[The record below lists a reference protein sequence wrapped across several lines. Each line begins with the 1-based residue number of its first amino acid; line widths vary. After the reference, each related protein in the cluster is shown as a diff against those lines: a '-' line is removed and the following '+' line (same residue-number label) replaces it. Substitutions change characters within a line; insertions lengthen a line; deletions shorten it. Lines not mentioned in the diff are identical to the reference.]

1 MNETVSVKRSFNVQ
15 RKRRGRRAVSPGA
28 TPTSPAAGRLPRIT
42 RLLALAIHFDDLLRS
57 GAIGSQADLARLG
70 QVTRPR
76 LTQIMN
82 LLYLCP
88 SIQDEILFHPPITSG
103 RDPITERE
111 LRGIARQPDW
121 ASQRRLFNRLN
132 PGNSKQP

>member
-1 MNETVSVKRSFNVQ
+1 MNETTPVKRSFNLQ
-15 RKRRGRRAVSPGA
+15 RKNHGRRAVVSGTAP
-28 TPTSPAAGRLPRIT
+28 TPPPVGRLPRIT
-42 RLLALAIHFDDLLRS
+42 RLMALAIHFDDLLRT
-57 GAIGSQADLARLG
+57 GAVRSQAELAKLG

-88 SIQDEILFHPPITSG
+88 SIQDAILFHPPITSG

-111 LRGIARQPDW
+111 LRAVSR
-121 ASQRRLFNRLN
+121 SVN
-132 PGNSKQP
+132 

>member
-1 MNETVSVKRSFNVQ
+1 M
-15 RKRRGRRAVSPGA
+15 PGL
-28 TPTSPAAGRLPRIT
+28 TPTPPTAGCLPRIT
-42 RLLALAIHFDDLLRS
+42 RLMALAIHFDDLLRT
-57 GAIGSQADLARLG
+57 GATRSQSELAELG
-70 QVTRPR
+70 QVSRPR

-88 SIQDEILFHPPITSG
+88 SIQDEILFLPLITSR

-111 LRGIARQPDW
+111 LRRIAGQSDW

-132 PGNSKQP
+132 RGNSKRS

>member
-1 MNETVSVKRSFNVQ
+1 MNETTPVKRSFNLQ
-15 RKRRGRRAVSPGA
+15 RKNHGRRAVVSGTAP
-28 TPTSPAAGRLPRIT
+28 TPPPVGRLPRIT
-42 RLLALAIHFDDLLRS
+42 RLMALAIHFDDLLRT
-57 GAIGSQADLARLG
+57 GAVRSQAELAKLG

-88 SIQDEILFHPPITSG
+88 SIQDAILFHPPITSG

-111 LRGIARQPDW
+111 LRAVSRSVNW
-121 ASQRRLFNRLN
+121 REQRRRWSQIS
-132 PGNSKQP
+132 G

>member
-1 MNETVSVKRSFNVQ
+1 M
-15 RKRRGRRAVSPGA
+15 
-28 TPTSPAAGRLPRIT
+28 
-42 RLLALAIHFDDLLRS
+42 ALAIHFDDLLHT
-57 GAIGSQADLARLG
+57 GAARTQSELAELG

-88 SIQDEILFHPPITSG
+88 SIQDQILFHPPITSG

-111 LRGIARQPDW
+111 LRQISRQPDW
-121 ASQRRLFNRLN
+121 ASQRRLYGRLN
-132 PGNSKQP
+132 RGGTD

>member
-1 MNETVSVKRSFNVQ
+1 MNETTPVKRSFNLQ
-15 RKRRGRRAVSPGA
+15 RKNYGRRTVVSGTAP
-28 TPTSPAAGRLPRIT
+28 TPPPVSRLPRIT
-42 RLLALAIHFDDLLRS
+42 RLMALAIHFDDLLRT
-57 GAIGSQADLARLG
+57 GAVRSQAELAKLG

-88 SIQDEILFHPPITSG
+88 SIQDAILFHPPITSG

-111 LRGIARQPDW
+111 LRAVSRSVNW
-121 ASQRRLFNRLN
+121 REQRRRWSQIS
-132 PGNSKQP
+132 G

>member
-1 MNETVSVKRSFNVQ
+1 MVRVTVWL
-15 RKRRGRRAVSPGA
+15 P
-28 TPTSPAAGRLPRIT
+28 PTVGRLPWII
-42 RLLALAIHFDDLLRS
+42 RLMALAIHFDDFLRTS
-57 GAIGSQADLARLG
+57 DVGSQADLARLG

-103 RDPITERE
+103 RDPIAECE
-111 LRGIARQPDW
+111 LQRISRQPDW
-121 ASQRRLFNRLN
+121 VRQRWLFKQLN
-132 PGNSKQP
+132 PGNSKPP

>member
-1 MNETVSVKRSFNVQ
+1 M
-15 RKRRGRRAVSPGA
+15 
-28 TPTSPAAGRLPRIT
+28 
-42 RLLALAIHFDDLLRS
+42 ALAVHFDDLLRT
-57 GAIGSQADLARLG
+57 GAVRSQTELANRG

-88 SIQDEILFHPPITSG
+88 SIQDAILFHPPITSG

-111 LRGIARQPDW
+111 MRGIIRQSDW
-121 ASQRRLFNRLN
+121 ASQRRLFNQLSL
-132 PGNSKQP
+132 GNRS

>member
-1 MNETVSVKRSFNVQ
+1 MNETTPVKRSFNLQ
-15 RKRRGRRAVSPGA
+15 RKNHGRRAVVSGTAP
-28 TPTSPAAGRLPRIT
+28 TPPPVGRLPRIT
-42 RLLALAIHFDDLLRS
+42 RLMALAIHFDDLLRT
-57 GAIGSQADLARLG
+57 GAVRSQAELAYLG

-88 SIQDEILFHPPITSG
+88 SIQDAILFHPPITSG

-111 LRGIARQPDW
+111 LRGIIRQSDW
-121 ASQRRLFNRLN
+121 ASQRRLFNQLSL
-132 PGNSKQP
+132 GNRS